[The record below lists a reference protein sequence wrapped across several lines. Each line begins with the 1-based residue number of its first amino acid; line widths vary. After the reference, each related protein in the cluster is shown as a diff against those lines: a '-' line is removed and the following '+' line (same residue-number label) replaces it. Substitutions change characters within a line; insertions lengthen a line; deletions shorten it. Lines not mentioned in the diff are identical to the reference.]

1 MKSDKILFFTEID
14 FCKPNVIPG
23 LDLNL
28 VSTYL
33 FSKKVQETLKIKNS
47 LI

>member
-1 MKSDKILFFTEID
+1 MKPDKILFFNEID

-28 VSTYL
+28 VCTSL
-33 FSKKVQETLKIKNS
+33 FFKKVQETLKTKNS